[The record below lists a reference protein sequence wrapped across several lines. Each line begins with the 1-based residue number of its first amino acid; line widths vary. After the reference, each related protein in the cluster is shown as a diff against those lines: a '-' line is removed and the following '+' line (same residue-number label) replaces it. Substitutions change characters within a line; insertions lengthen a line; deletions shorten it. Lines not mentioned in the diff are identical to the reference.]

1 MPHIVRRIMQDMT
14 TRRRRWTAIVLVV
27 VLAGAAGMF
36 VPALRTRVLR
46 AAGRT
51 LVITNAS
58 VEPADIIVVA
68 IDADGAGV
76 LEAADLVHEGVSTR
90 VAVFGDPP
98 DRTDREFIRR
108 RVPYEDR
115 AARSIRQLKALG
127 VEATEQIPT
136 AVAGTE
142 DEGRVL
148 PDWCAQRGFR
158 SVVMVSLSDHS
169 RRLRRVLHRSMKGH
183 ATKVTVRV
191 ARYSAF
197 NPDHWWATRDGIR
210 SGIVELQK
218 LILDLVRHPIS

>member
-14 TRRRRWTAIVLVV
+14 TRRRRWMAIVLAV
-27 VLAGAAGMF
+27 VLASAASMF
-36 VPALRTRVLR
+36 VPAIRTRVLR

-51 LVITNAS
+51 LVITNRS

-108 RVPYEDR
+108 SVPYEDR
-115 AARSIRQLKALG
+115 AARSIQQLNALG

-148 PDWCAQRGFR
+148 PDWCDQRGFR
-158 SVVMVSLSDHS
+158 SVVIVSLSDHS
-169 RRLRRVLHRSMKGH
+169 RRLRRVLHRSMKGRG
-183 ATKVTVRV
+183 TKVTVRV

-197 NPDHWWATRDGIR
+197 NPDQWWTTRDGIR

>member
-14 TRRRRWTAIVLVV
+14 TRRRRWMAIVLVV
-27 VLAGAAGMF
+27 VLGGAAGM
-36 VPALRTRVLR
+36 PAIRTRVLR

-51 LVITNAS
+51 LVITNRS

-108 RVPYEDR
+108 SVPYEDR
-115 AARSIRQLKALG
+115 AARSIQQLNALG

-148 PDWCAQRGFR
+148 PDWCDQRGFR
-158 SVVMVSLSDHS
+158 SVVIVSLSDHS
-169 RRLRRVLHRSMKGH
+169 RRLRRVLHRSMKGRG
-183 ATKVTVRV
+183 TKVTVRV
-191 ARYSAF
+191 ARYSTF
-197 NPDHWWATRDGIR
+197 NPDQWWTTRDGIR

-218 LILDLVRHPIS
+218 LILDLVRHPLS